1 MKETRLQR
9 WMPDRPANRLLLP
22 HGATRR
28 QWLRQAGLLGL
39 GGLIAG
45 CRDRAKPEPTTGV
58 LPPYEQPVVE
68 FPDKVPMGL
77 INDRSPQLET
87 PWKYFADDITPNEAF
102 FVRWHYQS
110 IPTDVD
116 LRTWRLKVDG
126 HVQKSLE
133 LSMLDLRAMPATE
146 LVAVCQCS
154 GNSRKFFEPRIMG
167 GQWANGGMS
176 NARWKGVSL
185 KALLERAGV
194 KAKATEVAFNGMDEG
209 PMPTSPDF
217 IKTLGIDHAQDPDVL
232 LAYEMNGRPLPMLNG
247 FPLRVVVPGW
257 YATYWVKA
265 VDHVQV
271 LNEPFDGFWMAKAYK
286 IPANADA
293 SELPDQPATDRVA
306 INRMNVRSFWVNP
319 SPEDQLA
326 SVAVGVDVPLEGFAM
341 DGGEGIKAVEV
352 TSDNGQTW
360 IAAELGNDLGKF
372 SFRRWRLSWKP
383 TSAGEVVLKVRAT
396 NQAGETQPLVP
407 KWNGGGYMWNVVEE
421 VKVQVV

>member
-1 MKETRLQR
+1 MNDTRLQR
-9 WMPDRPANRLLLP
+9 WMPDRPPPRLLLP

-45 CRDRAKPEPTTGV
+45 CRDRKASGPSAN
-58 LPPYEQPVVE
+58 LQPYEQPVE
-68 FPDKVPMGL
+68 QFPGKVPMGVL
-77 INDRSPQLET
+77 NDRSPQLET
-87 PWKYFADDITPNEAF
+87 PWRYFADDITPNDAF
-102 FVRWHYQS
+102 FVRWHYQA

-116 LRTWRLKVDG
+116 LGTWRLKVDG
-126 HVQKSLE
+126 HVQKPLE

-167 GQWANGGMS
+167 GQWANGAMS

-194 KAKATEVAFNGMDEG
+194 KAKATEVAFNGMDQG

-217 IKTLGIDHAQDPDVL
+217 IKTLSADHAQDPDVI
-232 LAYEMNGRPLPMLNG
+232 LAYEMNGSPLPMLNG

-293 SELPDQPATDRVA
+293 SELPDQPATEKVA

-319 SPEDQLA
+319 SPEGHLA
-326 SVAVGVDVPLEGFAM
+326 PLPQGVNVPLEGFAM
-341 DGGEGIKAVEV
+341 DGGEGIKTVEV
-352 TSDNGQTW
+352 SSDNGQTW
-360 IAAELGNDLGKF
+360 MAAELGNDLGKF
-372 SFRRWRLSWKP
+372 SFRRWRLNWKP
-383 TSAGEVVLKVRAT
+383 TTNGDVVLKVRAT
-396 NQAGETQPLVP
+396 NLIGETQPLVP
-407 KWNGGGYMWNVVEE
+407 TWNGGGYMRNVVEE
-421 VKVQVV
+421 VQVQVV